1 MTDNNTTLNIAK
13 NDTENKK
20 TKIRMLLESLESEI
34 HTSWLRDTEK
44 INELLELNRILSDI
58 LNCESIESYFQ
69 NVESDFEYFIKKFSK
84 ETITNILRQ
93 HFIIG
98 ENGDEIGLEIL
109 GNYLKIFIKFMN
121 KTQYLPLWESVK
133 DIFDYNK
140 PFYKGTGYN
149 AVLAKIE
156 SHRQMRKQITADKYN
171 VNLTHQNFF
180 LQNSLFFL
188 I

>member
-1 MTDNNTTLNIAK
+1 MSDINATNISKNTDN
-13 NDTENKK
+13 KK
-20 TKIRMLLESLESEI
+20 SKIRMLLESLESEI
-34 HTSWLRDTEK
+34 HVSWLRDTEK
-44 INELLELNRILSDI
+44 INELQELNKILISI
-58 LNCESIESYFQ
+58 LNCESIENYFQ
-69 NVESDFEYFIKKFSK
+69 NTEADFDYFIKKFSK

-121 KTQYLPLWESVK
+121 KPHYLPLWESVK
-133 DIFDYNK
+133 DIFDFNK

-156 SHRQMRKQITADKYN
+156 NHRKMRKQITADKYN
-171 VNLTHQNFF
+171 V
-180 LQNSLFFL
+180 
-188 I
+188 

>member
-1 MTDNNTTLNIAK
+1 MTDTNETKISKNT
-13 NDTENKK
+13 DNKK
-20 TKIRMLLESLESEI
+20 SKIRMLLESLESEI
-34 HTSWLRDTEK
+34 HISWLRDTEK
-44 INELLELNRILSDI
+44 INELLELNKILTSI
-58 LNCESIESYFQ
+58 LNSESIENYFQ
-69 NVESDFEYFIKKFSK
+69 NIESDCDYFIKKFSK

-98 ENGDEIGLEIL
+98 ENGDESGLEIL

-121 KTQYLPLWESVK
+121 KPQYLPLWESVK

-156 SHRQMRKQITADKYN
+156 NHRQMRKQITAEKYN
-171 VNLTHQNFF
+171 VIENL
-180 LQNSLFFL
+180 
-188 I
+188 